1 MEQAS
6 DKPLIESQRD
16 LLSSY
21 GSSAPETNR
30 LAEAQRDLLS
40 SYVNAAAPSAD
51 SKLGSYSDKSG
62 DQSADAKLGTYS
74 DAKSS
79 GGDSADSKLTSYGSD
94 ASAGKLPVAVGDESA
109 ANAPPSEAKSKYITE
124 HVRDWN
130 GEFQRAME
138 MEPSPQKFMLL
149 KSVALDFVETAKLYG
164 RVRGSPPSLCVC
176 ALCVAFRVCVLR
188 YLVCVLV
195 TQCACRLSSARRDF
209 Q

>member
-6 DKPLIESQRD
+6 DKPLVEPQRD

-21 GSSAPETNR
+21 GNTAPATSR

-40 SYVNAAAPSAD
+40 PYGNVAARSAD

-62 DQSADAKLGTYS
+62 DQSADAKLGTYG

-79 GGDSADSKLTSYGSD
+79 GSDSADSKLTSYGSD
-94 ASAGKLPVAVGDESA
+94 ASTGKLLVAEGEES
-109 ANAPPSEAKSKYITE
+109 ANAPPSEAKSKYITD

-130 GEFQRAME
+130 AEFQRAME
-138 MEPSPQKFMLL
+138 MEPSPQKFMVL

-164 RVRGSPPSLCVC
+164 RVRRSPPLLSVC
-176 ALCVAFRVCVLR
+176 ALRTLCARS
-188 YLVCVLV
+188 LV
-195 TQCACRLSSARRDF
+195 TQCACRSSSARRDC